1 MSSTTAGAQFG
12 FALLGLIVVTNIA
25 KYPFLRVGTRFTAVT
40 GMSLLE
46 GFQQR
51 NPMYLR
57 LYLLVTLATGTVTI
71 AAVSFIAGVLLRN
84 VPLLSGFNPY
94 GLSMA
99 VLVVSGVILMLG
111 RYRALDRLSKLLVA
125 MLTLLTALAAA
136 TLLIRG
142 PVGDVT
148 SSWLAADPSP
158 WTLANLGFLI
168 PLMGW
173 MPGPVEMCVW
183 PSLWMFSH
191 AKDTQ
196 HTASLAEAEGDF
208 NIGYGISL
216 LTAFLFVTLGAY
228 TMYGSGEGMLSGSTL
243 SFAQKLIRLYTEAMG
258 GWAAWVIIPAAF
270 AAAETLGRRQATAF
284 ANRRKTIRRPLDQR
298 LPQHRHPD
306 GRARPGGGLGVNT
319 NRRDAGGVLGLRAEG
334 VGQPREHDGGHA
346 RVLAALRE
354 LCAGRRLSRAL
365 QASDEDDSRRLA
377 RELDARVHVGLPRL
391 ELLRLVVEGVAAA
404 VEVRGAAGHAVA
416 RDDKDGAAR
425 AELGDEARGRARH
438 REDDDARAL
447 IHRRRRTAPPLPRSD
462 PHTLTLSLTPTT
474 LCAGPS
480 AGLKPS
486 LSPRIASRLNLSE
499 PYPLPPPLP
508 DPLKC
513 RQTL

>member
-1 MSSTTAGAQFG
+1 MATTPTASSPDGLRKSIGPGVLFAAACIGGSHLMSSTTAGAQFG

-25 KYPFLRVGTRFTAVT
+25 KYPFLRVGTRFTAAT
-40 GMSLLE
+40 GLSLLE
-46 GFQQR
+46 GFQKR
-51 NPMYLR
+51 NPIYLR

-84 VPLLSGFNPY
+84 VPLLGGFNPY

-99 VLVVSGVILMLG
+99 VLVVSGVILLLG

-142 PVGDVT
+142 PVGDVA
-148 SSWLAADPSP
+148 SSWFAVDPNP

-191 AKDTQ
+191 AKDVK
-196 HTASLAEAEGDF
+196 HTASLAEAEWDF

-216 LTAFLFVTLGAY
+216 LSAFLFVTLGAY

-270 AAAETLGRRQATAF
+270 AAMFST
-284 ANRRKTIRRPLDQR
+284 TITCLDAYPRSIAAIQR
-298 LPQHRHPD
+298 LWS
-306 GRARPGGGLGVNT
+306 GSGGGNHTETGVQT
-319 NRRDAGGVLGLRAEG
+319 QRFTLWVVVHLLVAMAALIWASSGGITVKDFVFGAMTGSFLTAPLFAWMAMDTINSPLVPPEHRYGPLMRTLCWLGL
-334 VGQPREHDGGHA
+334 VF
-346 RVLAALRE
+346 
-354 LCAGRRLSRAL
+354 LSGFSLLFIAN
-365 QASDEDDSRRLA
+365 AFF
-377 RELDARVHVGLPRL
+377 GL
-391 ELLRLVVEGVAAA
+391 
-404 VEVRGAAGHAVA
+404 GA
-416 RDDKDGAAR
+416 
-425 AELGDEARGRARH
+425 
-438 REDDDARAL
+438 
-447 IHRRRRTAPPLPRSD
+447 
-462 PHTLTLSLTPTT
+462 
-474 LCAGPS
+474 
-480 AGLKPS
+480 
-486 LSPRIASRLNLSE
+486 
-499 PYPLPPPLP
+499 
-508 DPLKC
+508 
-513 RQTL
+513 

>member
-1 MSSTTAGAQFG
+1 MATTSTASAADGFRKSIGPGVLFAAACIGGSHLMSSTTAGAQFG

-142 PVGDVT
+142 PVGDVA

-270 AAAETLGRRQATAF
+270 AAMFST
-284 ANRRKTIRRPLDQR
+284 TITCLDAYPRSIAAIQR
-298 LPQHRHPD
+298 LWMRGDANQARDGVQTQRFTQWVIVHLLVAVAALMWASSGGITVKDFVFGAMTGSFLTAPLFAWMAMDTINSSLVPPEHRYGPLMRTLCWL
-306 GRARPGGGLGVNT
+306 GLVFLSGFSLLFIANAFFGLG
-319 NRRDAGGVLGLRAEG
+319 A
-334 VGQPREHDGGHA
+334 
-346 RVLAALRE
+346 
-354 LCAGRRLSRAL
+354 
-365 QASDEDDSRRLA
+365 
-377 RELDARVHVGLPRL
+377 
-391 ELLRLVVEGVAAA
+391 
-404 VEVRGAAGHAVA
+404 
-416 RDDKDGAAR
+416 
-425 AELGDEARGRARH
+425 
-438 REDDDARAL
+438 
-447 IHRRRRTAPPLPRSD
+447 
-462 PHTLTLSLTPTT
+462 
-474 LCAGPS
+474 
-480 AGLKPS
+480 
-486 LSPRIASRLNLSE
+486 
-499 PYPLPPPLP
+499 
-508 DPLKC
+508 
-513 RQTL
+513 

>member
-111 RYRALDRLSKLLVA
+111 HYRALDRLSKLLVA

-142 PVGDVT
+142 PVGDVA

-183 PSLWMFSH
+183 PSLWMFSP

-258 GWAAWVIIPAAF
+258 GWAAWVIIPASF
-270 AAAETLGRRQATAF
+270 AAMFST
-284 ANRRKTIRRPLDQR
+284 TITCLDAYPRSIAAIQR
-298 LPQHRHPD
+298 LWTRGDANQARDGVQTQRFTQWVIVHLLVAVAALMWASSGGITVKDFVFGAMTGSFLTAPLFAWMAMDTINSSLVPPEHRYGPLMRTLCWL
-306 GRARPGGGLGVNT
+306 GLVFLSGFSLLFIANAFFGLG
-319 NRRDAGGVLGLRAEG
+319 A
-334 VGQPREHDGGHA
+334 
-346 RVLAALRE
+346 
-354 LCAGRRLSRAL
+354 
-365 QASDEDDSRRLA
+365 
-377 RELDARVHVGLPRL
+377 
-391 ELLRLVVEGVAAA
+391 
-404 VEVRGAAGHAVA
+404 
-416 RDDKDGAAR
+416 
-425 AELGDEARGRARH
+425 
-438 REDDDARAL
+438 
-447 IHRRRRTAPPLPRSD
+447 
-462 PHTLTLSLTPTT
+462 
-474 LCAGPS
+474 
-480 AGLKPS
+480 
-486 LSPRIASRLNLSE
+486 
-499 PYPLPPPLP
+499 
-508 DPLKC
+508 
-513 RQTL
+513 

>member
-142 PVGDVT
+142 PVGDVA

-270 AAAETLGRRQATAF
+270 AAMFST
-284 ANRRKTIRRPLDQR
+284 TITCLDAYPRSIAAIQR
-298 LPQHRHPD
+298 LWMRGDANQARDGVQTQRFTQWVIVHLLVAVAALMWASSGGITVKDFVFGAMTGSFLTAPLFAWMAMDTINSSLVPPEHRYGPLMRTLCWL
-306 GRARPGGGLGVNT
+306 GLVFLSGFSLLFIANAFFGLG
-319 NRRDAGGVLGLRAEG
+319 A
-334 VGQPREHDGGHA
+334 
-346 RVLAALRE
+346 
-354 LCAGRRLSRAL
+354 
-365 QASDEDDSRRLA
+365 
-377 RELDARVHVGLPRL
+377 
-391 ELLRLVVEGVAAA
+391 
-404 VEVRGAAGHAVA
+404 
-416 RDDKDGAAR
+416 
-425 AELGDEARGRARH
+425 
-438 REDDDARAL
+438 
-447 IHRRRRTAPPLPRSD
+447 
-462 PHTLTLSLTPTT
+462 
-474 LCAGPS
+474 
-480 AGLKPS
+480 
-486 LSPRIASRLNLSE
+486 
-499 PYPLPPPLP
+499 
-508 DPLKC
+508 
-513 RQTL
+513 

>member
-142 PVGDVT
+142 PVGDVA

-270 AAAETLGRRQATAF
+270 AAMFST
-284 ANRRKTIRRPLDQR
+284 TITCLDAYPRSIAAIQR
-298 LPQHRHPD
+298 LWTRGDANQARDGVQTQRFTQWVIVHLLVAVAALMWASSGGITVKDFVFGAMTGSFLTAPLFAWMAMDTINSSLVPPEHRYGPLMRTLCWL
-306 GRARPGGGLGVNT
+306 GLVFLSGFSLLFIANAFFGLG
-319 NRRDAGGVLGLRAEG
+319 A
-334 VGQPREHDGGHA
+334 
-346 RVLAALRE
+346 
-354 LCAGRRLSRAL
+354 
-365 QASDEDDSRRLA
+365 
-377 RELDARVHVGLPRL
+377 
-391 ELLRLVVEGVAAA
+391 
-404 VEVRGAAGHAVA
+404 
-416 RDDKDGAAR
+416 
-425 AELGDEARGRARH
+425 
-438 REDDDARAL
+438 
-447 IHRRRRTAPPLPRSD
+447 
-462 PHTLTLSLTPTT
+462 
-474 LCAGPS
+474 
-480 AGLKPS
+480 
-486 LSPRIASRLNLSE
+486 
-499 PYPLPPPLP
+499 
-508 DPLKC
+508 
-513 RQTL
+513 

>member
-111 RYRALDRLSKLLVA
+111 HYRALDRLSKLLVA

-142 PVGDVT
+142 PVGDVA

-270 AAAETLGRRQATAF
+270 AAMFST
-284 ANRRKTIRRPLDQR
+284 TITCLDAYPRSIAAIQR
-298 LPQHRHPD
+298 LWTRGDANQARDGVQTQRFTQWVIVHLLVAVVALMWASSGGITVKDFVFGAMTGSFLTAPLFAWMAMDTINSSLVPPEHRYGPLMRTLCWL
-306 GRARPGGGLGVNT
+306 GLVFLSGFSLLFIANAFFGLG
-319 NRRDAGGVLGLRAEG
+319 A
-334 VGQPREHDGGHA
+334 
-346 RVLAALRE
+346 
-354 LCAGRRLSRAL
+354 
-365 QASDEDDSRRLA
+365 
-377 RELDARVHVGLPRL
+377 
-391 ELLRLVVEGVAAA
+391 
-404 VEVRGAAGHAVA
+404 
-416 RDDKDGAAR
+416 
-425 AELGDEARGRARH
+425 
-438 REDDDARAL
+438 
-447 IHRRRRTAPPLPRSD
+447 
-462 PHTLTLSLTPTT
+462 
-474 LCAGPS
+474 
-480 AGLKPS
+480 
-486 LSPRIASRLNLSE
+486 
-499 PYPLPPPLP
+499 
-508 DPLKC
+508 
-513 RQTL
+513 